1 MNAPQYFLD
10 ASFVV
15 SFIDSS
21 DRNHGKAV
29 ALHQQIKGAPHEIF
43 VSDVLLNETLTG
55 LGRRSERRRRSE
67 DYRSLSHKLKEFVRG
82 VPVFCLYEILNRN
95 YGRIAGLME
104 ESAGLLSFHDCL
116 IVFFLKE
123 VPDVTLVTFD
133 RDFDRVKGL
142 KILSAD

>member
-21 DRNHGKAV
+21 DGNHGKAV
-29 ALHQQIKGAPHEIF
+29 ALHQQIKCAPHEIL

-55 LGRRSERRRRSE
+55 LGRRSVRRRRSE

-95 YGRIAGLME
+95 YARIVGLME

-133 RDFDRVKGL
+133 RDFERVKGL
-142 KILSAD
+142 KILSVD